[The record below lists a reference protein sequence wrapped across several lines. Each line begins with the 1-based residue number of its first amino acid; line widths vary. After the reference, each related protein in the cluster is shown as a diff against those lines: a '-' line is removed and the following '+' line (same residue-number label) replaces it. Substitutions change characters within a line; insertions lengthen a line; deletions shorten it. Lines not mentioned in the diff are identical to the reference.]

1 MALTKRGE
9 IIVRHCTGKSHLL
22 RLFFPHFSQKRAL
35 SWRQNRELVFCK
47 NTKIAPNSS
56 QALLLEKVGVALKDH
71 KIEEAWY
78 IFKDYRK
85 SYDIPD
91 CSLINRLLTGLSYSP
106 DPQWLRR
113 ACDLVF
119 KHWKRKSHLFHVEVL
134 AKLALSVA
142 RAKMPVPASMI
153 LRLLLQKKYLPP
165 FDILNLVLLHMV
177 KTEIGTY
184 LASNL
189 LFQMSDCYQHI
200 TIRGSNLR
208 NKMKSDTIIF
218 NLVLDACVRF
228 GSALKG
234 QDIIEFMAQS
244 GVVADAHSINIIAQ
258 IYEMNGQRDEIKNY
272 KGHVD
277 RIPVAL
283 VPHYLS
289 FYNSL
294 LSLHFKFTDISAA
307 AELVLDLDKYR
318 EALPLNVEQRPHL
331 VSVGSPNLKSG
342 LKMRILPEQ
351 LDIDRTFEA
360 ERKEDLVAVRNGKFN
375 LTSKALAKFIYGY
388 RRIGSI
394 SELSRLLLSIQEQKA
409 SPGGNNLFLC
419 VINACIGV
427 GWMETAHDLLDDF
440 EFAGA
445 AIDSSAHIT
454 LLEAYYERG
463 MLKEANGLVKQMK
476 KSGVLSSCF
485 DETTIFTNVLEKA
498 ATSEPS
504 SNMPSAVEYS
514 DLTKMLVQIIEEG
527 EKSTP
532 CVHYELNASIY
543 FFCKAEMMEDAL
555 KTYRR
560 MQEMEIQP
568 NEQTFAVL
576 VRGYSSLQMYR
587 DITFLWGDM
596 KRSMTRDNLV
606 ISRDICESLALS
618 FIRGGYFERVMEVIS
633 FMMDHKLFA
642 DKWMYRKEFLKLHKN
657 LYRNLSASEA
667 RTEAQRKRLE
677 HVREFRKW
685 ARID

>member
-1 MALTKRGE
+1 MALTTRGE
-9 IIVRHCTGKSHLL
+9 IIVHHCTGKSHLL
-22 RLFFPHFSQKRAL
+22 RLFFPYFNQKRAL
-35 SWRQNRELVFCK
+35 SRRQNREFILCK
-47 NTKIAPNSS
+47 NTKIAPNSTR
-56 QALLLEKVGVALKDH
+56 ALLLEKLGVALKDH
-71 KIEEAWY
+71 QIEEAWD

-85 SYDIPD
+85 SYDISD
-91 CSLINRLLTGLSYSP
+91 CSLINRLLTGLSYSS

-142 RAKMPVPASMI
+142 RVKMPVPASMI
-153 LRLLLQKKYLPP
+153 LRLLLEKKYLPP

-189 LFQMSDCYQHI
+189 LFQMSDSYQHI
-200 TIRGSNLR
+200 TICGSNLR

-272 KGHVD
+272 KGYVD

-283 VPHYLS
+283 VPHYQS

-307 AELVLDLDKYR
+307 AELVLDLDRYR
-318 EALPLNVEQRPHL
+318 EALPLNNEQRPHL
-331 VSVGSPNLKSG
+331 VSVGSSNLKSG

-351 LDIDRTFEA
+351 LDIDRPFEA

-375 LTSKALAKFIYGY
+375 LTNKALAKFIYGY
-388 RRIGSI
+388 RRIGRI
-394 SELSRLLLSIQEQKA
+394 GELSKLLLSIQEQNA
-409 SPGGNNLFLC
+409 SLGRYHLFLC

-427 GWMETAHDLLDDF
+427 GWPETAHDLLDDF

-445 AIDSSAHIT
+445 AIDSSAHIA

-476 KSGVLSSCF
+476 KSGVLSSYF
-485 DETTIFTNVLEKA
+485 DKTTIFTSVLEKA

-504 SNMPSAVEYS
+504 SNVSFAVEYS
-514 DLTKMLVQIIEEG
+514 DLTKMLVQTMEEE

-532 CVHYELNASIY
+532 CVLYELNTSIY
-543 FFCKAEMMEDAL
+543 FFCKAKMMEDAL

-568 NEQTFAVL
+568 NEQTFAIL
-576 VRGYSSLQMYR
+576 VRGYSSWQMYR
-587 DITFLWGDM
+587 DITILWGDM
-596 KRSMTRDNLV
+596 KRSMTQDNFV
-606 ISRDICESLALS
+606 ISRDLCESLVLS

-642 DKWMYRKEFLKLHKN
+642 DKGMYRYEFLKLHKN